1 MTRNRKLL
9 VVSIVAAGMIAAV
22 VALYTGRE
30 ALLFRWRLWSL
41 LRFEDGAY
49 VAAVGARDLPADLKT
64 LEAWFLSQGEST
76 AQPGAGRR
84 FHVEYYD
91 HDDLPHQPNILVG
104 LRTEDITY

>member
-1 MTRNRKLL
+1 L
-9 VVSIVAAGMIAAV
+9 
-22 VALYTGRE
+22 
-30 ALLFRWRLWSL
+30 
-41 LRFEDGAY
+41 
-49 VAAVGARDLPADLKT
+49 
-64 LEAWFLSQGEST
+64 FLSQAEST